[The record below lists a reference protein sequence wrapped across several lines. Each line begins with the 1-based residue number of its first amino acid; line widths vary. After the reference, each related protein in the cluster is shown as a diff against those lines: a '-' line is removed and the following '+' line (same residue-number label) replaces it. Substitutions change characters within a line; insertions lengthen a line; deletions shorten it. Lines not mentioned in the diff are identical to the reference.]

1 MSTDEPTVLRSC
13 ADGIAAIV
21 LHNPTAGNAITRGIY
36 EALCDAWRW
45 VESDPE
51 VRVIIFTAAG
61 ERHFCLG
68 GDLKSLSE
76 QGTLR
81 RPGERWTLTWRQAGV
96 TKPVIVAVNGTVA
109 GGGLGFVTDGDIVVA
124 SRNAKFLDT
133 HVAVGQICGYGAL
146 RLVRLIGASEAVRI
160 ALAGGKLTAERAFT
174 LGLVNELFDD
184 PADAVAAARALAGR
198 VVAASPTAV
207 QRTFELQRAME
218 SAPDEADVLTR
229 ADKAVEGHMAHP
241 DASEGPAAWLE
252 KRTPRWMP

>member
-1 MSTDEPTVLRSC
+1 MSTDEPTVVRSC
-13 ADGIAAIV
+13 TDGIAEIV

-36 EALCDAWRW
+36 EELCDAWRW
-45 VESDPE
+45 IEADPE
-51 VRVIIFTAAG
+51 VRVATFTAAG

-68 GDLKSLSE
+68 GDLKSLSK

-109 GGGLGFVTDGDIVVA
+109 GGGLGFVTDGDVVVA

-146 RLVRLIGASEAVRI
+146 RLVRLIGSSEAIRI
-160 ALAGGKLTAERAFT
+160 GLAGGTLTAERAHA
-174 LGLVNELFDD
+174 LGLVNELYDD
-184 PADAVAAARALAGR
+184 PAGAVAATRALATR
-198 VVAASPTAV
+198 IVAASPAAV
-207 QRTFELQRAME
+207 RCTFELQRAMASE
-218 SAPDEADVLTR
+218 VDEAEVLSR
-229 ADKAVEGHMAHP
+229 ADRALEHHMTHP

-252 KRTPRWMP
+252 KRTPRWVA